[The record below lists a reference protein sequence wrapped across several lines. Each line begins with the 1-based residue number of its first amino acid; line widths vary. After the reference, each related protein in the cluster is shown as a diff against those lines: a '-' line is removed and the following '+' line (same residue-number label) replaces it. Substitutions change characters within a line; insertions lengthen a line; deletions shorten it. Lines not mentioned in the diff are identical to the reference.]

1 MIGRRMAEQFLLFVD
16 STHAAGDPK
25 ILRDQ
30 LARDGY
36 LFLRGVAPREKLLAV
51 RRAILGI
58 VAQAGWIN
66 PKDETWTGV
75 GPFTEGDPEYM
86 AVYKQIL
93 NLPEFKTYAD
103 DPKFLELTSE
113 LLDGESM
120 AHRLRIGRV
129 TFPNNASQTTA
140 AHQDFQYIRGAPET
154 YTIWSPI
161 GDCPGELGGLAVL
174 RGSHR
179 AGFIEHKLFEG
190 KKYAGHGLSDEVL
203 PSGDGIDWHSC
214 DFRAGD
220 VLLFHSHTIH
230 KARPNLTKDR
240 LRLSTD
246 NRYQRVGDAIAPVS
260 QGTHYGL

>member
-1 MIGRRMAEQFLLFVD
+1 MSEQFLPFVD
-16 STHAAGDPK
+16 SSEAQTNPAK
-25 ILRDQ
+25 LREQ
-30 LARDGY
+30 LGRDGY
-36 LFLRGVAPREKLLAV
+36 LFLRGLAPRDKVMSL
-51 RRAILGI
+51 RRAIIDVL
-58 VAQAGWIN
+58 ARAGWVD
-66 PKDETWTGV
+66 PQRETWTGV
-75 GPFTEGDPEYM
+75 GPFTEGDQEYM

-103 DPKFLELTSE
+103 DAAFIDLMST
-113 LLDGESM
+113 LLDGPAM
-120 AHRLRIGRV
+120 AHKLRIGRV
-129 TFPNNASQTTA
+129 TFPNNVSQTTA
-140 AHQDFQYIRGAPET
+140 AHQDFQYIRGTPET

-161 GDCPGELGGLAVL
+161 GDCPGQLGGLAVL

-190 KKYAGHGLSDEVL
+190 KKYAGHGLSDEVI
-203 PSGDGIDWHSC
+203 PTGEGVEWHSGD
-214 DFRAGD
+214 FTAGD

-246 NRYQRVGDAIAPVS
+246 NRYQRVGEAIAPVS